1 MGGANSL
8 GCNGRR
14 GCEKGLPR
22 KARDV
27 STHSSTM
34 IMEGF
39 ASTERG
45 VCWLSRSGTR
55 PPGALRLCGR
65 EKHNKNL
72 IPAGPWRCMFW
83 RSVLESYGWGLDLPD
98 SRADV
103 HACCT
108 VYKFSTRRFSQILK
122 VASGPGPA
130 GCGR

>member
-27 STHSSTM
+27 STQLPTM

-45 VCWLSRSGTR
+45 GLLAVPIWHEAPGHAATLWTRKAQQEPYSSRTL
-55 PPGALRLCGR
+55 AL
-65 EKHNKNL
+65 H
-72 IPAGPWRCMFW
+72 
-83 RSVLESYGWGLDLPD
+83 VLAVS
-98 SRADV
+98 A
-103 HACCT
+103 
-108 VYKFSTRRFSQILK
+108 
-122 VASGPGPA
+122 
-130 GCGR
+130 

>member
-14 GCEKGLPR
+14 RCEKGLPR

-45 VCWLSRSGTR
+45 SLLAVPIWHEAPGCTATLWTRKAQQEPYSSRTL
-55 PPGALRLCGR
+55 AL
-65 EKHNKNL
+65 H
-72 IPAGPWRCMFW
+72 
-83 RSVLESYGWGLDLPD
+83 VLAVS
-98 SRADV
+98 A
-103 HACCT
+103 
-108 VYKFSTRRFSQILK
+108 
-122 VASGPGPA
+122 
-130 GCGR
+130 